1 MNDRLYIIETLLILF
16 IHMYQE
22 TQVIMFTVTL
32 FVKEKDW
39 TPKWPS
45 K

>member
-1 MNDRLYIIETLLILF
+1 MNNRLCIIETLLILF

-22 TQVIMFTVTL
+22 TQVIMFIATL

-39 TPKWPS
+39 TLKWPS
-45 K
+45 E